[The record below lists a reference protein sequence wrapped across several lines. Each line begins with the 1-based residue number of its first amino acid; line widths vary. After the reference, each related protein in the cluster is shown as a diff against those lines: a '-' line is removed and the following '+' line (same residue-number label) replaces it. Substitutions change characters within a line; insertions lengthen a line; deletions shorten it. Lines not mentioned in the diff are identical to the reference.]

1 MKKNGACTSTK
12 TEAIKKLE
20 HKYILTKRDAPT
32 CESDGVLHGKCKYC
46 SKTITK
52 QDSKNPALGHSWTD
66 NGDGTA
72 TCSREGCGNKHI
84 HNFDSGTISISP
96 TCTTNGEKEYCCTY
110 MNCPYKKTEPL
121 KATGHKNKET
131 RNAKKP
137 TCKEEGYT
145 GDVYCKDCGTQLSS
159 GKVTKKFE
167 HDWNSGTVTKEATC
181 TEEGIVTYTCES
193 CGDTETINI
202 PRTAHNYVKEQ
213 QYAQESFNVNLFL
226 TPDLLPVEK
235 NEVVAL
241 SGNTGSSGGP
251 HLHFEIRDT
260 ETEEVM
266 DPLDYFSDRITD
278 TRPPKIQGIQIVP
291 IEGKGVVNGKSKKLE
306 IKPVTAKNGKQTITG
321 KIEAWGE
328 IGLAVKAYDYMDN
341 TTNIYGVREI
351 TLTADSQVIF
361 HSNLDRFAF
370 DETRYLNTFTDYEE
384 WKDHRSFYMRSFIE
398 PGNRLRFL
406 ESVNRGI
413 LRIDEPRTY
422 HLTYTLADAFGN
434 ATRLSIWIEGKKQEI
449 PQIDTTHTEL
459 FHWGGENRFGAK
471 GIRLVLPKGNLYN
484 DLYFR
489 YSVKEDS
496 TSLSATHILHDKPI
510 PLHGTAQLSLFL
522 QSDTLENK
530 QQYGVVRLQN
540 GRASWMGGTYRNG
553 WIDANIKE
561 LGSYKIQ
568 QDTKAPV
575 ITPINQQ
582 TWINKQNFIFRLSD
596 NLSGV
601 QTYRGEIDGQFVLFE
616 MNNKSVITYRF
627 DKERLQRGKHE
638 LKLIVTDACGNES
651 IYTHPFTW

>member
-1 MKKNGACTSTK
+1 MNIRSIYLAGLFAIIGSHIINTNAQQLRNPFDFPILLSGNFGELRSNHFHSGIDFKTQGVEGKPVHTVQEGYVSRISVSPWGYGNG
-12 TEAIKKLE
+12 L
-20 HKYILTKRDAPT
+20 YITHP
-32 CESDGVLHGKCKYC
+32 
-46 SKTITK
+46 
-52 QDSKNPALGHSWTD
+52 
-66 NGDGTA
+66 DGT
-72 TCSREGCGNKHI
+72 
-84 HNFDSGTISISP
+84 
-96 TCTTNGEKEYCCTY
+96 TTVYGHLQKFS
-110 MNCPYKKTEPL
+110 KKI
-121 KATGHKNKET
+121 A
-131 RNAKKP
+131 
-137 TCKEEGYT
+137 
-145 GDVYCKDCGTQLSS
+145 
-159 GKVTKKFE
+159 
-167 HDWNSGTVTKEATC
+167 
-181 TEEGIVTYTCES
+181 
-193 CGDTETINI
+193 
-202 PRTAHNYVKEQ
+202 NYVKEQ

-361 HSNLDRFAF
+361 HSNLDKFAF

-459 FHWGGENRFGAK
+459 FHWGSENRFGAK
-471 GIRLVLPKGNLYN
+471 GIRLVMPHYQPPTYCTISQSLCMERPSYHYSCKAIRLRINNNMVWFAYKTDVPLGWAVHTVMAGSTQISRNWAVIRYN
-484 DLYFR
+484 KIQRLR
-489 YSVKEDS
+489 LSRRSTNRRGSANRTSYSVC
-496 TSLSATHILHDKPI
+496 PI
-510 PLHGTAQLSLFL
+510 T
-522 QSDTLENK
+522 
-530 QQYGVVRLQN
+530 
-540 GRASWMGGTYRNG
+540 
-553 WIDANIKE
+553 
-561 LGSYKIQ
+561 
-568 QDTKAPV
+568 
-575 ITPINQQ
+575 
-582 TWINKQNFIFRLSD
+582 
-596 NLSGV
+596 
-601 QTYRGEIDGQFVLFE
+601 
-616 MNNKSVITYRF
+616 
-627 DKERLQRGKHE
+627 
-638 LKLIVTDACGNES
+638 
-651 IYTHPFTW
+651 